1 MWSMICFRFFLL
13 LSKTKIFFAE
23 FRFGYVAVVVSMT
36 CFLVL
41 ILWQKNWQQLQLQG
55 LSFIVKVFVSCFCKR
70 KAPGGRPCVQTSWS
84 DLNNDHRCARFWWPA
99 LLCNY
104 DPNFGK
110 ILYQKESSSGSS
122 LCVFFRGDITS
133 WHIFVKSMWLAFSI
147 RQLTK
152 AHLTGLNQFTVACLR
167 LRRWTLLR
175 PLSPR
180 WPCSPRPPS
189 WRSCAAARSMA
200 WCATWGHSPAFAGW
214 GLWIW
219 DSPTLNDQPRPADGL
234 LDLPFPHR
242 LCHASYASWEVCIF
256 YRPWECWAHRSHLAI
271 YGSISSF
278 SMPEIENEKI
288 QNLDFRMK
296 QV

>member
-1 MWSMICFRFFLL
+1 MCSKLLDQTWTMIIVAR
-13 LSKTKIFFAE
+13 A
-23 FRFGYVAVVVSMT
+23 FGVAQHYYVIMILILARSYIKRRVVVVVVYAY
-36 CFLVL
+36 FLGEISQVDTFSL
-41 ILWQKNWQQLQLQG
+41 RACDWP
-55 LSFIVKVFVSCFCKR
+55 SVS
-70 KAPGGRPCVQTSWS
+70 
-84 DLNNDHRCARFWWPA
+84 D
-99 LLCNY
+99 
-104 DPNFGK
+104 
-110 ILYQKESSSGSS
+110 S
-122 LCVFFRGDITS
+122 LT
-133 WHIFVKSMWLAFSI
+133 
-147 RQLTK
+147 

-167 LRRWTLLR
+167 LRRQRWTLLR

-219 DSPTLNDQPRPADGL
+219 DSPTLNDQPRPVDGL

-256 YRPWECWAHRSHLAI
+256 YRPSECWAHMSHLAI

-278 SMPEIENEKI
+278 SMPEIETILK
-288 QNLDFRMK
+288 
-296 QV
+296 

>member
-1 MWSMICFRFFLL
+1 
-13 LSKTKIFFAE
+13 
-23 FRFGYVAVVVSMT
+23 MT
-36 CFLVL
+36 CFQVL
-41 ILWQKNWQQLQLQG
+41 ILWQKNLTATSASGFFHSL
-55 LSFIVKVFVSCFCKR
+55 LSFLFLVFAKKSARRQAMCSKLLDQTWTMIIVARAFGVAQHYYVIMILILARSYIKRRVVVVVVYAYFLGEISQVDTFSLRACDWPSVS
-70 KAPGGRPCVQTSWS
+70 
-84 DLNNDHRCARFWWPA
+84 D
-99 LLCNY
+99 
-104 DPNFGK
+104 
-110 ILYQKESSSGSS
+110 S
-122 LCVFFRGDITS
+122 LT
-133 WHIFVKSMWLAFSI
+133 
-147 RQLTK
+147 

-167 LRRWTLLR
+167 LRRQRWTLLR

-219 DSPTLNDQPRPADGL
+219 DSPTLNDQPRPVDGL

-256 YRPWECWAHRSHLAI
+256 YRPSECWAHMSHLAI

-278 SMPEIENEKI
+278 SMPEIETMIKSKI
-288 QNLDFRMK
+288 KIFLWNRF
-296 QV
+296 